1 MVVAAKASHQAAADH
16 GVLLPC
22 SWQQQ
27 AQAQHDAP
35 SPQILMRAFL
45 LSLAFAMEHDAQ
57 QLKPILANSEHIGVR
72 VLDFFPFLFF
82 LLYRN
87 KGIHDSIFPLCSATK
102 QTVSTAMY
110 GRWN

>member
-82 LLYRN
+82 
-87 KGIHDSIFPLCSATK
+87 II
-102 QTVSTAMY
+102 
-110 GRWN
+110 